1 MDQFTSAERA
11 SIEKAIRAKYEQV
24 AKSPEGKFRYPTGR
38 EGLEALHYDPRAI
51 KALPTSVVASYCG
64 VGNSFSL
71 GPVNKG
77 EHVLDVGC
85 GGGVDTIIAA
95 LLVGPEG
102 KAMGVDPVPE
112 MVERARRNLA
122 KTHLTNVTFTEASGE
137 ALPFHDE
144 SFDVVLSNGAFN
156 LIPDKDKALGEVFR
170 VLKPG
175 GRLMMADEVLTKEPP
190 ADRESMVATW
200 AG

>member
-1 MDQFTSAERA
+1 MDQFTSAERT

-38 EGLEALHYDPRAI
+38 EGLEALHYDPLVI
-51 KALPTSVVASYCG
+51 KALPASVVASYCG
-64 VGNSFSL
+64 VGNPFSL

-122 KTHLTNVTFTEASGE
+122 KTHLTNVTFTEAPGE

-144 SFDVVLSNGAFN
+144 SFDVVLSNGVFN
-156 LIPDKDKALGEVFR
+156 LVPDKDKALGEVFR

-175 GRLMMADEVLTKEPP
+175 GRLMMADEVLTTEPP
-190 ADRESMVATW
+190 ADRESMVAT
-200 AG
+200 